1 MKRASRNDEDARAL
15 IAKAMDGTLGA
26 ADRTVAAIEFG
37 NPVLA
42 SLWACATALL
52 DMGIQ
57 PTRDLVLRVGV
68 EAKWPDVHPRR
79 AAAELTW
86 CMERLS

>member
-15 IAKAMDGTLGA
+15 IAKAMDGTLNVAERTIA
-26 ADRTVAAIEFG
+26 AVEFG
-37 NPVLA
+37 DPVLA

-68 EAKWPDVHPRR
+68 EAKWPDVHPRQ
-79 AAAELTW
+79 AAAELTR